1 MRCLILLQERAVV
14 EYKNFDS
21 LSTLAIVE
29 IEPRRPRTLIFI
41 SAASLMEMNYLLA
54 TKTPSDTTGK
64 VVPRSNKDN
73 F

>member
-29 IEPRRPRTLIFI
+29 IEPRRPSTLIFI